1 MQLVVPFWNAG
12 TVTWICVPLGSAA
25 NAEAATPPTV
35 TLVAPLKPAPKTS
48 TVLPPASGPAY
59 VCTPVTVGSGCEE
72 PLSSTKVNQLFTLA
86 ALVSPS
92 FSVTVTCT
100 RPAPSVGSCGEVKE
114 RPGGIVA
121 VIVVGLVTVNDPEE
135 SSA

>member
-1 MQLVVPFWNAG
+1 M
-12 TVTWICVPLGSAA
+12 
-25 NAEAATPPTV
+25 
-35 TLVAPLKPAPKTS
+35 
-48 TVLPPASGPAY
+48 
-59 VCTPVTVGSGCEE
+59 
-72 PLSSTKVNQLFTLA
+72 SSTKVNQLFTLA

-135 SSA
+135 SSASPTWMFATTGLPFCSNFVPVIVTPVDVEVKPMEGLRLVTVGRVLAEAWLQR